1 MSASIVP
8 VTVGETN
15 QSNSMKKSQVKFNTK
30 AVSERIF
37 NALVP
42 VQTERLIAYAKER
55 IGLIASQIMSYDGG
69 HHMQRTMNL
78 LDSLCWGVQY
88 NGHLEGSGFYG
99 EQQATSVSHLH
110 EWSKDFDAFPVGGRV
125 LAENFVKQ
133 MGNLKSKGWRVF
145 FAVLAPYWG
154 YWEKGFRIKTKS
166 LSDYDDDE
174 VRAHS
179 RFMKF
184 AVMTEQYDTISNDL
198 KPSVMK
204 FSVNAPDPSPTS
216 IAKRAKSDRD
226 RGTYSKLEQKYRK
239 RYDYS

>member
-1 MSASIVP
+1 MCIVH
-8 VTVGETN
+8 VVYGD
-15 QSNSMKKSQVKFNTK
+15 MKKSQVKFNANK
-30 AVSERIF
+30 VSKRIF
-37 NALVP
+37 KALAEE
-42 VQTERLIAYAKER
+42 QTRRLVAYAENR
-55 IGLIASQIMSYDGG
+55 IGLIAAQIKSYSGG
-69 HHMQRTMNL
+69 HNMQRTMNL

-88 NGHLEGSGFYG
+88 NGHLEASGFYG

-110 EWSKDFDAFPVGGRV
+110 EWNEDYDAFPVGGRV

-133 MGNLKSKGWRVF
+133 MGNLKSNGWRVF

-154 YWEKGFRIKTKS
+154 YWEKGFRLKINS

-174 VRAHS
+174 VRVHS

-198 KPSVMK
+198 KPSKMK

-216 IAKRAKSDRD
+216 IAKRAKSYRD
-226 RGTYSKLEQKYRK
+226 KGIYSKLEQKYRK